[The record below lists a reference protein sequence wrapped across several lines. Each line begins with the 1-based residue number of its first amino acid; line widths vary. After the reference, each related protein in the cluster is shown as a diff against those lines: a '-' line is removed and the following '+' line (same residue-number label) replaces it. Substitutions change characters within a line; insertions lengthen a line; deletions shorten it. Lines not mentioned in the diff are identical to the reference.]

1 MQATRFFHLPA
12 LPALLKERVFAT
24 LWLIEIV
31 AMAAGHISH
40 LALPII
46 GATVLHASPSQMGL
60 LIACEAL
67 PFGLLSLPA
76 GVWVDRMSKLKLLM
90 GTFVFLMLTL
100 AAVPIAWALDAL
112 TMPVLY
118 VVGFCVG
125 AAMTMFGVAHQVL
138 ITHVVGR
145 PRLVD
150 AYRIISTSESL
161 IRLAAPGIAGVLIEW
176 LGAPKA
182 IAIEVMVLAF
192 AIALFTQV
200 KEPASARIASTG
212 KAPMWQEI
220 KAGLR
225 YCWNDPA
232 LRAIALVAA
241 AWQILFHGFL
251 AMQVLFATRILGMSA
266 GQIGIVAIAG
276 GAGALMAAML
286 VKRLNARFGPG
297 NVLAAGLTL
306 TTLSWLGF
314 SVLPTPYP
322 YNMIS
327 MAAALFVFDVGA
339 VAFFINY
346 ISMRQILTPDELL
359 GRVTATMR
367 FAAVALAPLG
377 AYATGWVAELVGLRL
392 TFALLGVL
400 GLAVCIRLA
409 TYKPVQD
416 ASEYALTHGQANV
429 NAVPE
434 GSPIDPEPAR

>member
-1 MQATRFFHLPA
+1 VPIPQF
-12 LPALLKERVFAT
+12 PALLKQRVFAT
-24 LWLIEIV
+24 LWLVEIT

-46 GATVLHASPSQMGL
+46 GTTVLHASPSQMGM
-60 LIACEAL
+60 LIACQAL

-76 GVWVDRMSKLKLLM
+76 GVWVDRMSKVKLLI
-90 GTFVFLMLTL
+90 GTFVLLMCSL
-100 AAVPIAWALDAL
+100 AVVPVAWIMDAL
-112 TMPVLY
+112 TMNVLY

-161 IRLAAPGIAGVLIEW
+161 IRLAAPGIAGLLIEW

-182 IAIEVMVLAF
+182 VAIEVMVLVF
-192 AIALFTQV
+192 ATVLFTQV
-200 KEPASARIASTG
+200 KEPASARIPAAG
-212 KAPMWQEI
+212 KAPMWDEI
-220 KAGLR
+220 KVGLR

-241 AWQILFHGFL
+241 AWQFLFHGFL

-266 GQIGIVAIAG
+266 GQIGLVAIAG
-276 GAGALMAAML
+276 GAGALLAAVL
-286 VKRLNARFGPG
+286 VKRANARFGPG

-306 TTLSWLGF
+306 TTLAWLMF
-314 SVLPTPYP
+314 SLLPTPYP
-322 YNMIS
+322 YNMIG
-327 MAAALFVFDVGA
+327 MATALFVFDLGA
-339 VAFFINY
+339 VVFFINY
-346 ISMRQILTPDELL
+346 ISLRQILTPDELL

-377 AYATGWVAELVGLRL
+377 AYVTGWVAEFAGLRVA
-392 TFALLGVL
+392 FALLGGL

-409 TYKPVQD
+409 TFQPVRE
-416 ASEYALTHGQANV
+416 ASEYALTHGKTISA
-429 NAVPE
+429 APPE